1 VRLTGVRRVWL
12 TVLIVLGAASAAACS
27 GSDGTAQLPTT
38 LPATRCV
45 DGPTDESRLIT
56 FTVTAPADG
65 SAGLSAITPSVLS
78 AGSVRLAVQ
87 ADPSNAELSEVRI
100 AAGATEVV
108 VIRGVP
114 AGDTCAVDVEL
125 QAGRYTAT
133 SGGRSVDF
141 DIQP

>member
-1 VRLTGVRRVWL
+1 MVASV
-12 TVLIVLGAASAAACS
+12 VLVVPVAAACS
-27 GSDGTAQLPTT
+27 DSDGTAQLTTT

-78 AGSVRLAVQ
+78 AGPLRLTLQ
-87 ADPSNAELSEVRI
+87 ADASNADLSEVLVRS
-100 AAGATEVV
+100 GAVEVV
-108 VIRGVP
+108 AIRGVP

-125 QAGRYTAT
+125 QAGRYTAS